1 MSGSNAKTSGA
12 SLEGLRPGLLG
23 TGKMGGAILR
33 GLAAHG
39 PGLKLFAYD
48 PAPPASLRNEMPG
61 LQFCASATELEA
73 RADPI
78 IICVK
83 PGDLGT
89 ALAEMKG
96 TGRFI
101 SIAAGVS
108 LARLR
113 RMFPDEG
120 RQISRLARVM
130 PNISATV
137 GRSVSAIYTE
147 EADFAQICTDIFGAI
162 GTTVLLPSEGLL
174 HAVTGLSGSGPAYVF
189 AFLQAL
195 AEGGVQAGLDY
206 NTALQMARETIAGAV
221 ELIRQQPEHPDV
233 WRNRVTSPGGTT
245 IAGLAALEEGAFHAV
260 VMEAVRRATERSAEL
275 GGERH

>member
-1 MSGSNAKTSGA
+1 MSESSTKA
-12 SLEGLRPGLLG
+12 SHDSLGGLRPGLLG

-33 GLAAHG
+33 GLTAHS
-39 PGLKLFAYD
+39 PGLELFAFD
-48 PAPPASLRNEMPG
+48 PAPVDSLSREIPH
-61 LQFCASATELEA
+61 LQFCASAAELEE

-83 PGDLGT
+83 PGDLGA
-89 ALAEMKG
+89 ALAGLKG
-96 TGRFI
+96 TGRFV

-113 RMFPDEG
+113 RFFPNEG

-137 GRSVSAIYTE
+137 GRSVSAIYAE
-147 EADFAQICTDIFGAI
+147 ETDFAQTCTGIFGAI
-162 GTTVLLPSEGLL
+162 GTTVLVHSEKLL

-206 NTALQMARETIAGAV
+206 NTALEMARDTIAGAV
-221 ELIRQQPEHPDV
+221 ELIRRQPEHPDV

-260 VMEAVRRATERSAEL
+260 VMEAVRRASERSAEL
-275 GGERH
+275 GRD

>member
-1 MSGSNAKTSGA
+1 MTPWGDCGRDCSAPAKWA
-12 SLEGLRPGLLG
+12 APFCEDLRP
-23 TGKMGGAILR
+23 TPPDWSCLR
-33 GLAAHG
+33 SIRRLSTRSAV
-39 PGLKLFAYD
+39 KSRICSS
-48 PAPPASLRNEMPG
+48 APRQQSWKSG
-61 LQFCASATELEA
+61 
-73 RADPI
+73 PI

-83 PGDLGT
+83 PGDLGA
-89 ALAEMKG
+89 ALAGLKG
-96 TGRFI
+96 TGRFV

-113 RMFPDEG
+113 RFFPNEG

-137 GRSVSAIYTE
+137 GRSVSAIYAE
-147 EADFAQICTDIFGAI
+147 ETDFAQTCTGIFGAI
-162 GTTVLLPSEGLL
+162 GTTVLVHSEKLL

-206 NTALQMARETIAGAV
+206 NTALEMARDTIAGAV
-221 ELIRQQPEHPDV
+221 ELIRRQPEHPDV

-260 VMEAVRRATERSAEL
+260 VMEAVRRASERSAEL
-275 GGERH
+275 GRD